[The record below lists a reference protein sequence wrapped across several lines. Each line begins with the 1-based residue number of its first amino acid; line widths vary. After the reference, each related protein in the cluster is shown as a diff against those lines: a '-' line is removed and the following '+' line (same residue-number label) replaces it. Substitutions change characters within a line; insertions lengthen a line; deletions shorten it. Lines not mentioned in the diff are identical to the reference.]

1 MYFDK
6 AHSSLYWLLYIRK
19 SWLNG
24 WLYISAGIG
33 CSWLKGW
40 FYRDVLVKKL
50 VICCANGHTFITIK
64 VGYIFSLKFAG
75 YICITI
81 QSWLTSWPYCR
92 YPGYILLTIHA
103 NMVI

>member
-1 MYFDK
+1 MTDPLK
-6 AHSSLYWLLYIRK
+6 LVKMLVITI
-19 SWLNG
+19 N
-24 WLYISAGIG
+24 
-33 CSWLKGW
+33 SWLKGW
-40 FYRDVLVKKL
+40 LYMLAQNGIKWLKGWLYKDELVKKL

>member
-1 MYFDK
+1 MLIQGHNSIVLKINMYFDK

-24 WLYISAGIG
+24 WLY
-33 CSWLKGW
+33 
-40 FYRDVLVKKL
+40 RDELVKRL
-50 VICCANGHTFITIK
+50 VICCANGHIFMTIK
-64 VGYIFSLKFAG
+64 VGYIFSLKFVG
-75 YICITI
+75 YVYITM